1 MSAASEPVKASSLL
15 RERHLQIGVS
25 VFWCPYCR
33 KEWRRGG
40 HKEGFVKSGASNHV
54 ALCYEIVLFRP
65 ETSGAT
71 RPLSAGGA
79 AIMSRPSWCRA
90 ASPRECD
97 HPHGCTACLPKR
109 HTTASKPTT
118 VKEIASAIKAFEHH
132 WINGV
137 PQRLGTVRSAE
148 VKEGVLHV

>member
-54 ALCYEIVLFRP
+54 ALCYEIVLFRLGFILGP
-65 ETSGAT
+65 WLGSQLGGE
-71 RPLSAGGA
+71 RSALPIAQASEPWMKRNIRAVKAG
-79 AIMSRPSWCRA
+79 IRSRDKHGL
-90 ASPRECD
+90 SPRTPAGD
-97 HPHGCTACLPKR
+97 RP
-109 HTTASKPTT
+109 
-118 VKEIASAIKAFEHH
+118 
-132 WINGV
+132 
-137 PQRLGTVRSAE
+137 
-148 VKEGVLHV
+148 

>member
-1 MSAASEPVKASSLL
+1 
-15 RERHLQIGVS
+15 
-25 VFWCPYCR
+25 
-33 KEWRRGG
+33 
-40 HKEGFVKSGASNHV
+40 
-54 ALCYEIVLFRP
+54 
-65 ETSGAT
+65 
-71 RPLSAGGA
+71 
-79 AIMSRPSWCRA
+79 MSRPSWCRA

-148 VKEGVLHV
+148 VKEGVLHVQVQLTDDGVRFVKELEEQGSVPLWFYPTPVGLVNAPAGLFAPHEDQVLEPERSPLLGQPATDKPEGA